1 MIKYTIKDK
10 NTEIKCVNFDSILDQ
25 YEFLKYFVQSDNFG
39 TVREV
44 NKQDNFYGKR
54 KFKDSLNGMMYGF
67 QDDTQYFLDSIASV
81 TKDTES
87 DDGIGMDVEGY
98 AYDMF
103 SVINNIPECCLTMSS
118 PSTKP
123 YVKIMV
129 DICFSCWYTA
139 EEIRNRGIAIT
150 NLINTLLI
158 NGCIVDLC
166 FMELNIQSDLNVM
179 YTVKVDTE
187 LLPISNIAF
196 ICSPEYFRKIGFCT
210 IDAIRERKS
219 EDGRGR
225 SKVFDFMLKKF
236 KKDKL
241 FFIGGSFTNP
251 DLTREKLETVNSANK
266 YILEIFKKYCEENKI
281 VLNIDSIN
289 K

>member
-1 MIKYTIKDK
+1 MIKYTIKENNK
-10 NTEIKCVNFDSILDQ
+10 EIKCVKFDSILDQ
-25 YEFLKYFVQSDNFG
+25 YDYLKDFVKKDKFG
-39 TVREV
+39 TVKEV
-44 NKQDNFYGKR
+44 SQEDDFYGKR
-54 KFKDSLNGMMYGF
+54 RFKDSLNGMLYGF
-67 QDDTQYFLDSIASV
+67 DDDTQYFLDSIANV

-123 YVKIMV
+123 YIKIMV
-129 DICFSCWYTA
+129 DVCFSAWYTA

-210 IDAIRERKS
+210 IDAIREKES
-219 EDGRGR
+219 EGGRGR

-251 DLTREKLETVNSANK
+251 DLTREKLETVNLANE
-266 YILEIFKKYCEENKI
+266 YVLEIFKKYCEENKI
-281 VLNIDSIN
+281 ILAIDGIN

>member
-1 MIKYTIKDK
+1 MIKYTIKEN
-10 NTEIKCVNFDSILDQ
+10 NTEIKCVKFDSILDQ
-25 YEFLKYFVQSDNFG
+25 YDYLKDFVKKDKFG
-39 TVREV
+39 TVKEV
-44 NKQDNFYGKR
+44 SQEDDFYGKR
-54 KFKDSLNGMMYGF
+54 RFKDSLNGMLYGF
-67 QDDTQYFLDSIASV
+67 EDDTQYFLDSIASV

-87 DDGIGMDVEGY
+87 EDGIGMDVEGY

-123 YVKIMV
+123 YIKIMV
-129 DICFSCWYTA
+129 DVCFSAWYTA

-158 NGCIVDLC
+158 NGCVVELY
-166 FMELNIQSDLNVM
+166 FMELNIQNDLKVM
-179 YTVKVDTE
+179 YTVNVDTE
-187 LLPISNIAF
+187 ILPISDIAF

-210 IDAIRERKS
+210 IDAIRDKES
-219 EDGRGR
+219 EMGRGR
-225 SKVFDFMLKKF
+225 SKVFEFMLKKF

-241 FFIGGSFTNP
+241 FFIGGNFTNP
-251 DLTREKLETVNSANK
+251 ELTKTKLETINSANE

-281 VLNIDSIN
+281 VLSIDGI
-289 K
+289 KK